1 MKGRW
6 ASLPLDFR
14 FYLMKKDIEA
24 KKRHTKKRNK
34 PVPFESK
41 MDQAAVMLKGVFDF
55 YKLPVLV
62 ITDSWFGNNGLWS
75 RLDQGRNGD
84 FHLLSRLRT
93 NITLYEHTPVMTAG
107 EKRRRGRP
115 RKYGDRLGS
124 VDQYA
129 GPYRELAQTLS
140 VFLYGKQ
147 RDVLAYS
154 RTVMLKTMKRKVRV
168 VWIFR
173 KSSYV
178 LVTTLTWVYADL
190 LQL

>member
-1 MKGRW
+1 MKNTLG
-6 ASLPLDFR
+6 AYTGS
-14 FYLMKKDIEA
+14 
-24 KKRHTKKRNK
+24 
-34 PVPFESK
+34 
-41 MDQAAVMLKGVFDF
+41 
-55 YKLPVLV
+55 
-62 ITDSWFGNNGLWS
+62 
-75 RLDQGRNGD
+75 GD

-124 VDQYA
+124 VDQCA

-178 LVTTLTWVYADL
+178 LVATLPWIYADR
-190 LQL
+190 LQYEPDRKYKIRGPPVLHSPM